1 VPIAEQTGLIGP
13 LTSCVLQK
21 ALAQL
26 RQWSEQGYDLT
37 VAVNLSARSFLD
49 TQLATEIPALLE
61 RHGVAPAR
69 LELELTESML
79 MHDPQRAQATLERLK
94 SIGVTLA
101 VDDFGTGYSSLAN
114 LRRLPVD
121 VIKIDKA
128 FVIDM
133 ETSPSDAAI
142 VSATV
147 DLAHSLGLR
156 AVAEGVESDEVWRR
170 LAALGCDIA
179 QGFHVSRP
187 MPARDLAPLLQR
199 GSLGARPRLSAVS

>member
-1 VPIAEQTGLIGP
+1 
-13 LTSCVLQK
+13 
-21 ALAQL
+21 
-26 RQWSEQGYDLT
+26 
-37 VAVNLSARSFLD
+37 
-49 TQLATEIPALLE
+49 
-61 RHGVAPAR
+61 
-69 LELELTESML
+69 
-79 MHDPQRAQATLERLK
+79 MHDPQRAQATLDRLK

-142 VSATV
+142 VAATV

-187 MPARDLAPLLQR
+187 LPARDLAPLLQR